1 MTTIS
6 IAENAALMAQ
16 TAQQTL
22 RQMQRMEAAG
32 DKVSAHAT
40 AELQALN
47 EQLAELHKQ
56 LLELQRDYLPP
67 WT

>member
-6 IAENAALMAQ
+6 IADNAALMAQ
-16 TAQQTL
+16 TARQTL

-32 DKVSAHAT
+32 DQVSAHAI
-40 AELQALN
+40 AELESLN

-56 LLELQRDYLPP
+56 LLQLQRDYLPP